1 MAGNLEFIKS
11 ASASIVTSLDITDC
25 FSADYDVYYLSITK
39 IDQSSNGTFVYHRL
53 LDSSNVAI
61 SDSSYDQ
68 AILILSSTA
77 SGSFN
82 EWRTTNQSSGFGI
95 AGYGMRDSEDGMGNG
110 AYIFNPYD
118 SSSYTFFTAQSS
130 FILNAGTTM
139 EGYKTTSVLKSAEQ
153 CNGIQLN
160 AGVGDF
166 TNIKATIYGVK

>member
-1 MAGNLEFIKS
+1 MATNLQFIKS
-11 ASASIVTSLDITDC
+11 ASGSIITSLNITDC
-25 FSADYDVYYLSITK
+25 FNADYDVYYLSITK
-39 IDQSSNGTFVYHRL
+39 IDQSANGTFVYHRL

-68 AILILSSTA
+68 AILILSSNGTP
-77 SGSFN
+77 S
-82 EWRTTNQSSGFGI
+82 EYRTTNQSSGFGI

-139 EGYKTTSVLKSAEQ
+139 EGYKTVSVLKSAEQ

>member
-1 MAGNLEFIKS
+1 MATNLQFIKS
-11 ASASIVTSLDITDC
+11 ASANIVTSLDITDC
-25 FSADYDVYYLSITK
+25 FSADFDVYYLSITK

-68 AILILSSTA
+68 AILILA
-77 SGSFN
+77 SNGAFS
-82 EWRTTNQSSGFGI
+82 EYRTTNQSSGFGI
-95 AGYGMRDSEDGMGNG
+95 AGYGMRDIEDGMGNG

-139 EGYKTTSVLKSAEQ
+139 EGYKTISVLKSAEQ

>member
-1 MAGNLEFIKS
+1 MATSLQFIKS
-11 ASASIVTSLDITDC
+11 ASGSGVSSLDITDC

-68 AILILSSTA
+68 AISILSSNGGTF
-77 SGSFN
+77 SEYKTIS
-82 EWRTTNQSSGFGI
+82 QSSGFGI
-95 AGYGMRDSEDGMGNG
+95 AGYGMRDIEDGMGNS

-130 FILNAGTTM
+130 FILNAGTAM
-139 EGYKTTSVLKSAEQ
+139 EGYKTISVLKSAEQ

-166 TNIKATIYGVK
+166 TNIKATVYGVK

>member
-1 MAGNLEFIKS
+1 MATELQFIKS
-11 ASASIVTSLDITDC
+11 ASGTSVTSLSVTDC
-25 FSADYDVYYLSITK
+25 FSANYDVYYLSITK
-39 IDQSSNGTFVYHRL
+39 IDQSSTGTFVYHRL

-68 AILILSSTA
+68 AMLILESNGA
-77 SGSFN
+77 FG

-95 AGYGMRDSEDGMGNG
+95 AGYGMRDIEDGIGNG

-130 FILNAGTTM
+130 FMDVNGTYM
-139 EGYKTTSVLKSAEQ
+139 EGYKNISVLKSAQQ

-160 AGVGDF
+160 AGVGQFD
-166 TNIKATIYGVK
+166 NITVNIFGVK

>member
-1 MAGNLEFIKS
+1 MATNLQFIKS
-11 ASASIVTSLDITDC
+11 VSGNIVTSLNITDC

-39 IDQSSNGTFVYHRL
+39 IDQSNNGTFVYHRL

-68 AILILSSTA
+68 AILILSSNGA
-77 SGSFN
+77 FS
-82 EWRTTNQSSGFGI
+82 EYRTTNQSSGFGI

-139 EGYKTTSVLKSAEQ
+139 EGYKTISVLKSAEQ

-166 TNIKATIYGVK
+166 TNIKATVYGVK

>member
-1 MAGNLEFIKS
+1 MATSLQFIKS
-11 ASASIVTSLDITDC
+11 ASGNIVTSLNITDC
-25 FSADYDVYYLSITK
+25 FSANYDVYYLSITK

-68 AILILSSTA
+68 AILILSSGGA
-77 SGSFN
+77 FS
-82 EWRTTNQSSGFGI
+82 EYRTTNQSSGFGI

-139 EGYKTTSVLKSAEQ
+139 EGYKTISVLKSAEQ

>member
-1 MAGNLEFIKS
+1 MATNLQFIKS
-11 ASASIVTSLDITDC
+11 VSGTSVTSLSVTDC
-25 FSADYDVYYLSITK
+25 FSANYDVYYLSITK
-39 IDQSSNGTFVYHRL
+39 IDQSSTGTFVYHRL

-68 AILILSSTA
+68 AILILESNGA
-77 SGSFN
+77 FGQ
-82 EWRTTNQSSGFGI
+82 WRTTNQSSGFGI
-95 AGYGMRDSEDGMGNG
+95 AGYGMRDIEDGMGNG

-139 EGYKTTSVLKSAEQ
+139 EGYKTISVLKSAEQ

>member
-1 MAGNLEFIKS
+1 MATNLQFIKS

-68 AILILSSTA
+68 AILILA
-77 SGSFN
+77 SNGAFS
-82 EWRTTNQSSGFGI
+82 EYRTTNQSSGFGI
-95 AGYGMRDSEDGMGNG
+95 AGYGMRDIEDGMGNG

-139 EGYKTTSVLKSAEQ
+139 EGYKTISVLKSAEQ

>member
-1 MAGNLEFIKS
+1 MATNLQFIKS
-11 ASASIVTSLDITDC
+11 ASGTIVTSLNITDC

-53 LDSSNVAI
+53 LDSSNAPI

-68 AILILSSTA
+68 AILILSS
-77 SGSFN
+77 SGGT
-82 EWRTTNQSSGFGI
+82 EYRTTNQSSGFGI
-95 AGYGMRDSEDGMGNG
+95 AGYGMRDIEDGMGNG

-130 FILNAGTTM
+130 FIINAGTTM

>member
-1 MAGNLEFIKS
+1 MATNLQFIKS
-11 ASASIVTSLDITDC
+11 VSGTSVTSLSVTDC
-25 FSADYDVYYLSITK
+25 FSANYDVYYLSITK
-39 IDQSSNGTFVYHRL
+39 IDQSSTGTFVYHRL

-68 AILILSSTA
+68 AILILESNGA
-77 SGSFN
+77 FGQ
-82 EWRTTNQSSGFGI
+82 WRTTNQSSGFGI
-95 AGYGMRDSEDGMGNG
+95 AGYGMRDIEDGMGNG
-110 AYIFNPYD
+110 AYIFNPYN

-139 EGYKTTSVLKSAEQ
+139 EGYKTISVLKSAEQ

>member
-1 MAGNLEFIKS
+1 MATNLQFIKS

-39 IDQSSNGTFVYHRL
+39 IDQSSTGTFVYHRL

-68 AILILSSTA
+68 AILILA
-77 SGSFN
+77 SNGAFS
-82 EWRTTNQSSGFGI
+82 EYRTTNQSSGFGI
-95 AGYGMRDSEDGMGNG
+95 AGYGMRDIEDGMGNG

-139 EGYKTTSVLKSAEQ
+139 EGYKTISVLKSAEQ

-160 AGVGDF
+160 AGVGQFD
-166 TNIKATIYGVK
+166 TITVNIYGVK